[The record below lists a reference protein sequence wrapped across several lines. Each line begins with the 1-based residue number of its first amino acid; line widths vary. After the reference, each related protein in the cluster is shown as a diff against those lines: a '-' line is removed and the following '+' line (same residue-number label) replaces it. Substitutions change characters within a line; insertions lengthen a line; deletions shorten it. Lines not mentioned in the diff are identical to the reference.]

1 MLTILLPLRYFFRR
15 PITYLAAVAVA
26 LCVFIVVVVMSVMN
40 GLVSDFKVKN
50 HNFVGD
56 CIVSSDSL
64 VGFAYYE
71 SFIDELEKQEFVA
84 AVSGIINGFGLLGQ
98 PEASVSIAIEVTG
111 IDPVKHSKATGFG
124 EMLYYHKLDIEN
136 AFVPLHT
143 PAQPGCIVGINK
155 IQIPC
160 DQDGVYHHPEIPQQY
175 IFEVSSFPLNPSG
188 GLAKAGSEV
197 VNKKKFHYSD
207 DCHSGLVKVDGDMM
221 FLPFEAAQ
229 SLFEMGGSTPRI
241 NAIHIKFSEG
251 TSLSYGTEQVS
262 LLWKEH
268 VKKYSKATYAN
279 LLDNVAVEDW
289 KTNRRE
295 IIAPMEKEQTML
307 MFLFAMLGVITVFII
322 FVVFYMII
330 SSRSKDIGI
339 LKSVGVSSTGVVC
352 IFGTLAI
359 IIASVGS
366 VIGVLGGCGF
376 LVKINDMED
385 WLFEHYQWQLWNR
398 NVYAIGDIPNEIE
411 LPVLAAIVASAIAAA
426 LIAVTVPS
434 LQAARRK
441 PVETLQVNQ
450 L

>member
-15 PITYLAAVAVA
+15 PITYIAAVAVA

-64 VGFAYYE
+64 VGFPYYE
-71 SFIDELEKQEFVA
+71 SFIDGLEKDEFVA
-84 AVSGIINGFGLLGQ
+84 AVSPVINGFGLLGQ
-98 PEASVSIAIEVTG
+98 PGQSVSIAVELAG
-111 IDPVKHSKATGFG
+111 IDPVLHSKATGFG
-124 EMLYYHKLDIEN
+124 EMLYYHKSDVEN

-143 PAQPGCIVGINK
+143 PENPGCVVGINK

-160 DQDGVYHHPEIPQQY
+160 DNDGVYHHPEIPQQY
-175 IFEVSSFPLNPSG
+175 VFEVSSFPLNPSG

-197 VNKKKFHYSD
+197 VNKKRFYYSD
-207 DCHSGLVKVDGDMM
+207 DCHSGLVKVDGDMI
-221 FLPFEAAQ
+221 FLSFEAAQ
-229 SLFEMGGSTPRI
+229 LLFEMGGSTPRI

-251 TSLSYGTEQVS
+251 TSLAHGTKRVGQ
-262 LLWKEH
+262 LWKEH
-268 VKKYSKATYAN
+268 VDEYSKATYAN
-279 LLDNVAVEDW
+279 LLGNVAVEDW

-307 MFLFAMLGVITVFII
+307 MFLFAMLGMITVFII

-330 SSRSKDIGI
+330 NSRSKDIGI
-339 LKSVGVSSTGVVC
+339 LKSVGVSSFGVVR
-352 IFGTLAI
+352 IFSILAI

-366 VIGVLGGCGF
+366 VVGVLGGCGF
-376 LVKINDMED
+376 LVKINAMED
-385 WLFEHYQWQLWNR
+385 WLFRHYQWQLWNR
-398 NVYAIGDIPNEIE
+398 DVYAIGDIPNEIE
-411 LPVLAAIVASAIAAA
+411 LGTIAVIVASAIAAA
-426 LIAVTVPS
+426 LIAVAVPS
-434 LQAARRK
+434 FQAARRR

-450 L
+450 M